1 MALDRETITAANTT
15 SFQEQASAGPYVI
28 VTLTVENESGA
39 EVTVTCKVNGV
50 PFVKDY
56 SVPDGNTFI
65 WDKKILL
72 SDGSMISIESSGS
85 VNVVLMGMLI

>member
-15 SFQEQASAGPYVI
+15 SFQEQASVGPYV
-28 VTLTVENESGA
+28 VVALLVENESGA
-39 EVTVTCKVNGV
+39 EVTVTCKVDGV

-65 WDKKILL
+65 WDKRIVLA
-72 SDGSMISIESSGS
+72 DGSTIAVEASGS
-85 VNVVLMGMLI
+85 VNIVLCGVLL

>member
-39 EVTVTCKVNGV
+39 EVTVTCKVDGV

-72 SDGSMISIESSGS
+72 ADGSMISIESSGN